1 VNRIRLHLGCGLVHR
16 PGWVNLDKYPR
27 PAADLRADAGMLP
40 FAYGSAQGIDARQL
54 VEHLGYVGTLYAL
67 HEWARVLEAAGPDS
81 PEDGGVLTIETP
93 DRAATLGAALSPK
106 TQEAVLPWLF
116 GTEQEGQGH
125 RYLFS
130 GAELAAMLRAT
141 GFDSIVVENIRAD
154 SARPTLRLTARRGA
168 DTPAFR
174 FKVRLHRALAMSGL
188 VVPPEVVRHM
198 AVLEALCDRAAA
210 RIETPGAEAL
220 MALFSLAVR
229 YSPIV
234 ASCVLN
240 SLSELPAWP
249 ATELAELRRL
259 ADALECEHFTA
270 RLACR
275 WRRLPKLPG
284 TAGVSWS
291 TLEREISL
299 YLTARITPSASLEAV
314 RAGFDAATCDR
325 IPADEDL
332 DLFTREALRDLARR
346 LTAQGVKSFAA
357 GCLPDAAGAFETALA
372 YDVDSLWARWN
383 LARLCLCQGRQLD
396 ALTRYEALQANLPPG
411 LRPAY
416 EHEMDAVVGR
426 CGRAETYG
434 APLADPSE
442 LLEHPA

>member
-16 PGWVNLDKYPR
+16 PGWVNVDKYPQ
-27 PAADLRADAGMLP
+27 PAADVLADAGVLP
-40 FAYGSAQGIDARQL
+40 FADGSAQGIEARQL
-54 VEHLGYVGTLYAL
+54 VEHLGYVGTLYAV
-67 HEWARVLEAAGPDS
+67 HEWARVLVAAGPNA
-81 PEDGGVLTIETP
+81 PEEGGVLIIETP
-93 DRAATLGAALSPK
+93 DRAATLGAALSAN
-106 TQEAVLPWLF
+106 TQDAALPWLF
-116 GTEQEGQGH
+116 GTEQQGQGH

-130 GAELAAMLRAT
+130 GVELATMLRAT
-141 GFDSIVVENIRAD
+141 GFDSILVENGRAD

-168 DTPAFR
+168 DTPAVR
-174 FKVRLHRALAMSGL
+174 FKVRLHRALAVSGL
-188 VVPPEVVRHM
+188 VVPPDVVRHM

-210 RIETPGAEAL
+210 RIETPDAEGL

-240 SLSELPAWP
+240 SLPELSAWP
-249 ATELAELRRL
+249 ATELAELHRL
-259 ADALECEHFTA
+259 AEDLESERFTA
-270 RLACR
+270 RLACL
-275 WRRLPKLPG
+275 WRRLPKMPG
-284 TAGVSWS
+284 TAGVAWT

-299 YLTARITPSASLEAV
+299 YLTARIIPSASLEAI
-314 RAGFDAATCDR
+314 RAGFDAETCDR

-346 LTAQGVKSFAA
+346 LTAKGIKSFAVDR
-357 GCLPDAAGAFETALA
+357 LPDAAGAFETALA

-383 LARLCLCQGRQLD
+383 LARLCLCQGRQFD
-396 ALTRYEALQANLPPG
+396 ALTHYVALQANLPPG
-411 LRPAY
+411 LRSAY

-434 APLADPSE
+434 APLPDPAD